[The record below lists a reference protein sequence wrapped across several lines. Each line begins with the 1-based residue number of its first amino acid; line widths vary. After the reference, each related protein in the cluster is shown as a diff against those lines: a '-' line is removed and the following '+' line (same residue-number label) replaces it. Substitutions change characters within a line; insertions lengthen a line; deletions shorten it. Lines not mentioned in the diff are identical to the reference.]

1 MMEFINDISTDS
13 VFELIKQYY
22 RDEQGKEI
30 QIGSDE
36 FAMASMMAYVCGVL
50 VQKFNAQARQR
61 YLATA
66 TGEYLN
72 ALGETFD
79 IERPEPTHAVCQV
92 TVTASSGRSYD
103 ISAPAGTFFISD
115 NNGVKFTN
123 LEDIT
128 IPRSNITQTF
138 TFIGVEDKSNVLA
151 ENNLDIGTITTILT
165 PVSGI
170 LSVSNSTVPVGA
182 ADAFPD
188 TDECD
193 DAYRQYIIQKRSGVS
208 TGGPAPAYEMRTKE
222 TNAEVLDAY
231 CARHDDAV
239 FEEGVAKVYV
249 LLNPD
254 LPASSKT
261 AVKNA
266 IVAHLNEPDWKPV
279 CDTVDILEPPQ
290 AGYEVCIYVGLRS
303 KYAISG
309 KVKVQADIDAY
320 VKQLN
325 TKLGQCFSV
334 SELARLCQTPD
345 ANGVCSE
352 YIRCDDSADNYV
364 HVEKW
369 QHGNF
374 TVEVEDYEII
384 AD

>member
-1 MMEFINDISTDS
+1 MMEFINDLSTDS

-92 TVTASSGRSYD
+92 TVTSSETVNVS
-103 ISAPAGTFFISD
+103 AGTFYISD
-115 NNGVKFTN
+115 GDVKFVN
-123 LEDIT
+123 LTAFSGAGT
-128 IPRSNITQTF
+128 IDGL
-138 TFIGVEDKSNVLA
+138 TFIGVEDKSSVLA

-165 PVSGI
+165 PVTGI
-170 LSVSNSTVPVGA
+170 VSVRNTTVPVGA
-182 ADAFPD
+182 KDSFPD
-188 TDECD
+188 TDEGD
-193 DAYRQYIIQKRSGVS
+193 DAYRQYIVQKRSGVS

-239 FEEGVAKVYV
+239 FKEGVAKVYV

-266 IVAHLNEPDWKPV
+266 IVAHLNEPDWKPA
-279 CDTVDILEPPQ
+279 CDTVEILEPPQ
-290 AGYEVCIYVGLRS
+290 AGYEVYIYVGLRS

-320 VKQLN
+320 VEQLN

-345 ANGVCSE
+345 TNGVCSE

-374 TVEVEDYEII
+374 SVKVLDYEII
-384 AD
+384 PD

>member
-1 MMEFINDISTDS
+1 MMDFINDISTDT

-79 IERPEPTHAVCQV
+79 ITRPEPTHAVCQV
-92 TVTASSGRSYD
+92 TITASSGHGA
-103 ISAPAGTFFISD
+103 ITAPTGTFFVS
-115 NNGVKFTN
+115 NNDGVKFTN
-123 LEDIT
+123 LNAIS
-128 IPRSNITQTF
+128 IPQSSNSQTV
-138 TFIGVEDKSNVLA
+138 TFIGAEERANVLA
-151 ENNLDIGTITTILT
+151 ENNLDVGSITTILT
-165 PVSGI
+165 PVEGI
-170 LSVSNSTVPVGA
+170 ASVSNVTVPVGA
-182 ADAFPD
+182 KDTFPEN
-188 TDECD
+188 DEGD
-193 DAYRQYIIQKRSGVS
+193 DAYRQYIIEKRSGMS
-208 TGGPAPAYEMRTKE
+208 TGGPAPAYEMRAKE

-231 CARHDDAV
+231 CARYDDSI
-239 FEEGVAKVYV
+239 FEVGVAKIYV

-254 LPASSKT
+254 LSSSEKT
-261 AVKNA
+261 AVKAAITSALNA
-266 IVAHLNEPDWKPV
+266 PDWKPI
-279 CDTVDILEPPQ
+279 CDTASLVDPPQ
-290 AGYEVCIYVGLRS
+290 AGCEIGIYVGLRS

-309 KVKVQADIDAY
+309 KVKVQNDINTY
-320 VKQLN
+320 VERLN

-334 SELARLCQTPD
+334 SELAKLCQSPD
-345 ANGVCSE
+345 ENSVCSE
-352 YIRCDDSADNYV
+352 YIRCNVAADNYR
-364 HVEKW
+364 HIEKW

-374 TVEVEDYEII
+374 TVRVLGYEII
-384 AD
+384 QD

>member
-1 MMEFINDISTDS
+1 MMEFINDLSTDS

-79 IERPEPTHAVCQV
+79 IERPAPTHAVCQV
-92 TVTASSGRSYD
+92 TVTASSGHGT
-103 ISAPAGTFFISD
+103 ITAPAGTFFISD

-123 LEDIT
+123 LNDIS
-128 IPRSNITQTF
+128 ISSMSMSETF
-138 TFIGVEDKSNVLA
+138 TFIGVEDKANVLA

-188 TDECD
+188 TDEGD
-193 DAYRQYIIQKRSGVS
+193 DAYRQYILQKRSGVS

-239 FEEGVAKVYV
+239 FEEGVAKIYV
-249 LLNPD
+249 LLTPG
-254 LPASSKT
+254 LPASTKT

-309 KVKVQADIDAY
+309 KIKVQADIDAY

-374 TVEVEDYEII
+374 AVEVVDYEII

>member
-1 MMEFINDISTDS
+1 MMDFINDLSTDS
-13 VFELIKQYY
+13 VFALIKQYY
-22 RDEQGKEI
+22 REEQGKEI

-36 FAMASMMAYVCGVL
+36 FAMASMMAYVCGIL
-50 VQKFNAQARQR
+50 VQKFNAQAKQR

-79 IERPEPTHAVCQV
+79 IERPVQTHAVCQV
-92 TVTASSGRSYD
+92 AVTASGGHGT
-103 ISAPAGTFFISD
+103 ISAPAETFFISD

-123 LEDIT
+123 LYDIS
-128 IPRSNITQTF
+128 ISSISMGETF
-138 TFIGVEDKSNVLA
+138 TFIGVEDKDVLA

-165 PVSGI
+165 PVEGI
-170 LSVSNSTVPVGA
+170 ASVSNISVPVGA
-182 ADAFPD
+182 SDSFPD
-188 TDECD
+188 TDEGD
-193 DAYRQYIIQKRSGVS
+193 DAYRQYILQKRSGVS

-222 TNAEVLDAY
+222 TNTSVLDAY
-231 CARHDDAV
+231 CARHDDSV

-249 LLNPD
+249 LLDPD
-254 LPASSKT
+254 LSSAAKT
-261 AVKNA
+261 AVKSA
-266 IVAHLNEPDWKPV
+266 IVAHLNESDWKPV
-279 CDTVDILEPPQ
+279 CDSVSILDPPQ
-290 AGYEVCIYVGLRS
+290 VGYHVGVYVGLRS

-320 VKQLN
+320 VEQLN
-325 TKLGQCFSV
+325 AKLGQCFSI
-334 SELARLCQTPD
+334 SELARLCQTQD
-345 ANGVCSE
+345 ENGVCSE

-369 QHGNF
+369 AHGNF
-374 TVEVEDYEII
+374 SVEVLDYEII

>member
-1 MMEFINDISTDS
+1 MMEFINDLSTDS

-22 RDEQGKEI
+22 REEQGKEI

-61 YLATA
+61 YLETA
-66 TGEYLN
+66 TGEYLD

-79 IERPEPTHAVCQV
+79 IERPAPTHAVCQV
-92 TVTASSGRSYD
+92 TVTASSGRSAD
-103 ISAPAGTFFISD
+103 VLAPAGTVFISD
-115 NNGVKFTN
+115 NNGVKFKN
-123 LEDIT
+123 LADIA
-128 IPRSNITQTF
+128 IPRSNTTQTL
-138 TFIGVEDKSNVLA
+138 TFIGVEDKANVLA

-165 PVSGI
+165 PVAGI
-170 LSVSNSTVPVGA
+170 VSVSNSTVPVGA

-188 TDECD
+188 TDEGD
-193 DAYRQYIIQKRSGVS
+193 DAYRQYILQKRSGVS

-222 TNAEVLDAY
+222 TNAEVLAAY

-239 FEEGVAKVYV
+239 FEEGVAKIYV
-249 LLNPD
+249 LLTPG

-261 AVKNA
+261 AVKTA

-279 CDTVDILEPPQ
+279 CDTVEIHDPPQ

-309 KVKVQADIDAY
+309 KVKVQHDIDAY
-320 VKQLN
+320 VAQLN

-334 SELARLCQTPD
+334 SELAKLCQTPD

-374 TVEVEDYEII
+374 AVEVVDYEII

>member
-1 MMEFINDISTDS
+1 MMDFINDLSTDS

-66 TGEYLN
+66 TGEYLD

-92 TVTASSGRSYD
+92 TVTASSGRGYD

-123 LEDIT
+123 LAAISIART
-128 IPRSNITQTF
+128 STSQTL
-138 TFIGVEDKSNVLA
+138 TFIGVEEKANVLA

-165 PVSGI
+165 PVEGI
-170 LSVSNSTVPVGA
+170 ASVSNTTVPVGA
-182 ADAFPD
+182 SDSFPD
-188 TDECD
+188 TDEGD
-193 DAYRQYIIQKRSGVS
+193 EAYRQYILQKRSSVS

-222 TNAEVLDAY
+222 TNTSVLDAY
-231 CARHDDAV
+231 CARHDDSV

-249 LLNPD
+249 LLAPD
-254 LPASSKT
+254 LSSAVKT

-266 IVAHLNEPDWKPV
+266 IVAHLNKPDWKPV
-279 CDTVDILEPPQ
+279 CDTVSILDPPQ
-290 AGYEVCIYVGLRS
+290 VGYEVVIYVGLRA

-309 KVKVQADIDAY
+309 KVKVQHDIDAY
-320 VKQLN
+320 VEQLN

-334 SELARLCQTPD
+334 SELAKLCQMPD
-345 ANGVCSE
+345 ENGVCSE

>member
-1 MMEFINDISTDS
+1 MEFINDLSTDS

-22 RDEQGKEI
+22 RSERGKEI

-36 FAMASMMAYVCGVL
+36 FSMAAMLAYVCGVL
-50 VQKFNAQARQR
+50 VQKFNTQAKQR

-79 IERPEPTHAVCQV
+79 IERPKPTHAVCQV
-92 TVTASSGRSYD
+92 NVTALSGRSYD
-103 ISAPAGTFFISD
+103 ISVPAGTFFISD

-123 LEDIT
+123 LAEISLARAST
-128 IPRSNITQTF
+128 SQTV
-138 TFIGVEDKSNVLA
+138 TFIGVEDKANVLA
-151 ENNLDIGTITTILT
+151 ENNIDLGTITTILT
-165 PVSGI
+165 PVIGI
-170 LSVSNSTVPVGA
+170 KSVSNTTVPVGA
-182 ADAFPD
+182 VDTFPD
-188 TDECD
+188 TDEGD
-193 DAYRQYIIQKRSGVS
+193 DAYRHYIIQKRSGVS
-208 TGGPAPAYEMRTKE
+208 TGGPAPAYEMRAKE

-231 CARHDDAV
+231 CTRHDDSV
-239 FEEGVAKVYV
+239 FAEGVAKIYV
-249 LLNPD
+249 LLNPE
-254 LPASSKT
+254 LPTTSKT
-261 AVKNA
+261 AIKNA

-279 CDTVDILEPPQ
+279 CDTVSIIDPPKV
-290 AGYEVCIYVGLRS
+290 GYEIGVFVGLRS

-309 KVKVQADIDAY
+309 KVKVQQDIDAY
-320 VKQLN
+320 VEQLN

-334 SELARLCQTPD
+334 SELARLCQTAD

-374 TVEVEDYEII
+374 TVEVLGYEII

>member
-1 MMEFINDISTDS
+1 MDFINDLSTDS

-79 IERPEPTHAVCQV
+79 IERPAPTHAVCQV
-92 TVTASSGRSYD
+92 TVTASSGHGT
-103 ISAPAGTFFISD
+103 ITAPAGTFFISD

-123 LEDIT
+123 LNDIS
-128 IPRSNITQTF
+128 ISSMSMSETF
-138 TFIGVEDKSNVLA
+138 TFIGVEDKDNVLA

-165 PVSGI
+165 PVAGI
-170 LSVSNSTVPVGA
+170 VSVSNSTVPVGA

-188 TDECD
+188 TDEGD
-193 DAYRQYIIQKRSGVS
+193 DAYRQYILQKRSGVS

-239 FEEGVAKVYV
+239 FEEGVAKIYV
-249 LLNPD
+249 LLTPG
-254 LPASSKT
+254 LPASTKT

-279 CDTVDILEPPQ
+279 CDTVEIHDPPQ

-309 KVKVQADIDAY
+309 KVKVQHDIDAY
-320 VKQLN
+320 VAQLN

-334 SELARLCQTPD
+334 SELAKLCQTPD

-369 QHGNF
+369 QHGDF

>member
-1 MMEFINDISTDS
+1 MMEFINDLSTDS

-22 RDEQGKEI
+22 REEQGKEI

-36 FAMASMMAYVCGVL
+36 FAMASMMAYVCGIL
-50 VQKFNAQARQR
+50 VQKFNAQAKQR

-72 ALGETFD
+72 ALGETFN
-79 IERPEPTHAVCQV
+79 IERPAPTHAVCQV
-92 TVTASSGRSYD
+92 TVTTSGVGEA
-103 ISAPAGTFFISD
+103 IVIPAGTFFISD
-115 NNGVKFTN
+115 NNGVKFKN
-123 LEDIT
+123 LADIA
-128 IPRSNITQTF
+128 IPRSSANQTL
-138 TFIGVEDKSNVLA
+138 TFIGVEDKDNILA

-165 PVSGI
+165 PVAGI
-170 LSVSNSTVPVGA
+170 VSVSNSTVPVGA
-182 ADAFPD
+182 KDSFPD
-188 TDECD
+188 TDDGD

-222 TNAEVLDAY
+222 TNAAVLDAY
-231 CARHDDAV
+231 CARHDDHV

-279 CDTVDILEPPQ
+279 CDTVEILDPPQ
-290 AGYEVCIYVGLRS
+290 AGYEVYIYVGLRS

-320 VKQLN
+320 VEQLN
-325 TKLGQCFSV
+325 TRLGQCFSV
-334 SELARLCQTPD
+334 SELAKLCQSPD
-345 ANGVCSE
+345 ENGVCSE

-374 TVEVEDYEII
+374 TVEVLDYEII
-384 AD
+384 PD

>member
-1 MMEFINDISTDS
+1 MMEFINDLSTDS

-92 TVTASSGRSYD
+92 TVTASETVNVS
-103 ISAPAGTFFISD
+103 AGTFFISD
-115 NNGVKFTN
+115 GDVKFVN
-123 LEDIT
+123 LTAFSGAGTIT
-128 IPRSNITQTF
+128 GL

-151 ENNLDIGTITTILT
+151 ENNLDIGTLTNILT

-182 ADAFPD
+182 VDAFPD
-188 TDECD
+188 TDEGD

-231 CARHDDAV
+231 CARHDDSV

-249 LLNPD
+249 LLNTELDPEQ
-254 LPASSKT
+254 
-261 AVKNA
+261 KNA
-266 IVAHLNEPDWKPV
+266 VLEAVDTHLNESDWKPV
-279 CDTVDILEPPQ
+279 CDTISLMNPPPQ
-290 AGYEVCIYVGLRS
+290 GHWIGIYVGLRS

-320 VKQLN
+320 VEQLN
-325 TKLGQCFSV
+325 AKLGQCFSI
-334 SELARLCQTPD
+334 SELARLCQSPD

-364 HVEKW
+364 HVDKW
-369 QHGNF
+369 GHGNF
-374 TVEVEDYEII
+374 SVEVLDYEII
-384 AD
+384 PD

>member
-1 MMEFINDISTDS
+1 MMDFINDLSTDN

-22 RDEQGKEI
+22 REEQGKEI
-30 QIGSDE
+30 QIGSNE

-92 TVTASSGRSYD
+92 IVMASSGRSYD

-123 LEDIT
+123 LAGIS
-128 IPRSNITQTF
+128 IPRSSTSQTL
-138 TFIGVEDKSNVLA
+138 TFIGVEDKANVLA

-165 PVSGI
+165 HVTGI
-170 LSVSNSTVPVGA
+170 LSVRNTTVPVGA
-182 ADAFPD
+182 SDSFPD
-188 TDECD
+188 TDEGD
-193 DAYRQYIIQKRSGVS
+193 DAYRQYILQKRSGVS

-222 TNAEVLDAY
+222 TNTSVLDAY
-231 CARHDDAV
+231 CARHDDSV

-249 LLNPD
+249 LLDPD
-254 LPASSKT
+254 LSSAAKT
-261 AVKNA
+261 AVKSA

-279 CDTVDILEPPQ
+279 CDTVSLIDPPQ
-290 AGYEVCIYVGLRS
+290 AGYEIGVYVGLRS

-309 KVKVQADIDAY
+309 KVKVRADIDAY
-320 VKQLN
+320 VEQLN
-325 TKLGQCFSV
+325 AKLGQCFSI
-334 SELARLCQTPD
+334 SELARLCQTQD
-345 ANGVCSE
+345 ENGVCSE
-352 YIRCDDSADNYV
+352 YIRCDDSVDNYV

-369 QHGNF
+369 AHGNF
-374 TVEVEDYEII
+374 SVEVLDYEII

>member
-1 MMEFINDISTDS
+1 MMEFINDLSTDS

-72 ALGETFD
+72 ALGKTFD
-79 IERPEPTHAVCQV
+79 IKRPEPTHAVCQV
-92 TVTASSGRSYD
+92 TVTSSSGRSYE

-123 LEDIT
+123 LADIT
-128 IPRSNITQTF
+128 IPRSGTTQTL
-138 TFIGVEDKSNVLA
+138 TFIGVENKSSVLD

-165 PVSGI
+165 PVEGI
-170 LSVSNSTVPVGA
+170 LSVINSTVPVGA

-188 TDECD
+188 TDEGD

-231 CARHDDAV
+231 CARHDDSV

-249 LLNPD
+249 LLNTELDPEQ
-254 LPASSKT
+254 
-261 AVKNA
+261 KNA
-266 IVAHLNEPDWKPV
+266 VLEAVDTHLNESDWKPV
-279 CDTVDILEPPQ
+279 CDTISLMNPPPQ
-290 AGYEVCIYVGLRS
+290 GHWIGIYVGLRS

-320 VKQLN
+320 VEQLN
-325 TKLGQCFSV
+325 AKLGQCFSI
-334 SELARLCQTPD
+334 SELARLCQSPD
-345 ANGVCSE
+345 SKGVCSE

-364 HVEKW
+364 HVDKW
-369 QHGNF
+369 GHGNF
-374 TVEVEDYEII
+374 SVEVLDYEII
-384 AD
+384 PD

>member
-1 MMEFINDISTDS
+1 MMEFINDLSTDT

-36 FAMASMMAYVCGVL
+36 FAIASMMAYVCGVL

-92 TVTASSGRSYD
+92 TVTASSGHGA
-103 ISAPAGTFFISD
+103 ITAPSGTFFIA
-115 NNGVKFTN
+115 NGDGIKFTN
-123 LEDIT
+123 LNAIN
-128 IPRSNITQTF
+128 ISQSSNSQTV
-138 TFIGVEDKSNVLA
+138 TFIGVEERANVLA
-151 ENNLDIGTITTILT
+151 ENNLDVGSITEILT
-165 PVSGI
+165 PVEGI
-170 LSVSNSTVPVGA
+170 ASVSNVTVPVGA
-182 ADAFPD
+182 KD
-188 TDECD
+188 TFSENDEGD
-193 DAYRQYIIQKRSGVS
+193 NAYRQYIIEKRSGMS

-222 TNAEVLDAY
+222 TNTSVLDAY
-231 CARHDDAV
+231 CARHDDTV

-249 LLNPD
+249 LLDPD
-254 LPASSKT
+254 LSSAAKT

-266 IVAHLNEPDWKPV
+266 IVAHLNDPDWKPV
-279 CDTVDILEPPQ
+279 CDTVSILDPPQ
-290 AGYEVCIYVGLRS
+290 VGYEIVIYVGLRA

-309 KVKVQADIDAY
+309 KVKVQHDIDAY
-320 VKQLN
+320 VEQLN

-334 SELARLCQTPD
+334 SELAKLCQTQD
-345 ANGVCSE
+345 ENGVCSE

-374 TVEVEDYEII
+374 SVEVLDYEII

>member
-1 MMEFINDISTDS
+1 MMDFINDLSTDS

-22 RDEQGKEI
+22 REEQGKDI

-92 TVTASSGRSYD
+92 TVTASGGHGT

-123 LEDIT
+123 LNDIS
-128 IPRSNITQTF
+128 ISSMSMSQTL
-138 TFIGVEDKSNVLA
+138 TFIGVEDKANVLA

-165 PVSGI
+165 PVESI
-170 LSVSNSTVPVGA
+170 ASVSNISVPVGA
-182 ADAFPD
+182 ADSFPD
-188 TDECD
+188 TDEGD
-193 DAYRQYIIQKRSGVS
+193 EAYRQYILQKRSGVS

-222 TNAEVLDAY
+222 TNTNVLDAY
-231 CARHDDAV
+231 CARHDDSV
-239 FEEGVAKVYV
+239 FDEGVAKVYV
-249 LLNPD
+249 LLN
-254 LPASSKT
+254 T
-261 AVKNA
+261 ALDQDQKNA
-266 IVAHLNEPDWKPV
+266 VLASIDAHLNESDWKPV
-279 CDTVDILEPPQ
+279 CDTIALVSPPPQ
-290 AGYEVCIYVGLRS
+290 GHWIGIYVGLRS

-320 VKQLN
+320 VEQLN
-325 TKLGQCFSV
+325 AKLGQCFSI
-334 SELARLCQTPD
+334 SELARLCQTQD
-345 ANGVCSE
+345 ENGVCSE

-369 QHGNF
+369 AHGNF
-374 TVEVEDYEII
+374 SVEVLDYEII

>member
-1 MMEFINDISTDS
+1 MEFINDLSTDS

-79 IERPEPTHAVCQV
+79 IERPAPTHAVCQV
-92 TVTASSGRSYD
+92 TVTASSGHGT
-103 ISAPAGTFFISD
+103 ITAPAGTFFISD

-123 LEDIT
+123 LNDIS
-128 IPRSNITQTF
+128 ISSMSMSETF
-138 TFIGVEDKSNVLA
+138 TFIGVEDKANVLA

-188 TDECD
+188 TDEGD
-193 DAYRQYIIQKRSGVS
+193 DAYRQYILQKRSGVS

-239 FEEGVAKVYV
+239 FEEGVAKIYV
-249 LLNPD
+249 LLTPG
-254 LPASSKT
+254 LPASTKT

-279 CDTVDILEPPQ
+279 CDTVEIHDPPQ

-309 KVKVQADIDAY
+309 KVKVQHDIDAY
-320 VKQLN
+320 VAQLN

-334 SELARLCQTPD
+334 SELAKLCQTPD

-374 TVEVEDYEII
+374 AVEVVDYEII